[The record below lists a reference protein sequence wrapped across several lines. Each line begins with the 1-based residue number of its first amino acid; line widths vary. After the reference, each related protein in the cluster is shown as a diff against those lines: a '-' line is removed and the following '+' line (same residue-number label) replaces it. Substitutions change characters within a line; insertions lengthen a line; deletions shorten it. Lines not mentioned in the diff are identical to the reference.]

1 LTGAK
6 KALVKMNILRLRS
19 RQEDKSDNVA
29 NILPNPEVTNEG
41 EENGVDAHLAKDQMG
56 FVLDSLEDDL
66 QVAAKTINAA
76 AEKVQDRLVS
86 QMDKLETIRNDSRS
100 LADQSSVANENAT
113 GLASSITELSASSSE
128 IGSQVSV
135 SNQLAQEARDVAN
148 QVNDGVLELKHAIDD
163 IANVVSLIS
172 DIAKQTNLLALN
184 ATIEAARAGEAGKGF
199 SVVASEV
206 KALSVETQSATEQ
219 IVANIDRLNQSAELS
234 LGSVNQI
241 IEVIG
246 KIRPSFAAV
255 EDAVQTQVETTNLIG
270 EQAQQTAEFV
280 QEVVRTAKT
289 ITASAEAA
297 EEGGRMARETG
308 AEMSAA
314 SGALQSR
321 FTMMIRQTEIGDR
334 RQHDRLPVKLPGT
347 VTSGSATSKIETHDI
362 SKGGTLFKPET
373 DTQLRQGSTAQIEL
387 SGIGRVDVRIV
398 AVTDLGC
405 HGCFVNPDQDFRE
418 ALDRKI
424 AAIHASH
431 SVEVERVRTGAARIA
446 AAMED
451 LIARRQLSI
460 DDLFDTDYQ
469 PISGTN
475 PQQVS
480 TRALAQLEKILPEIQ
495 EEILGKGNGM
505 AFCAAVDRNGYLP
518 VHNLIYSKP
527 QKPDDPAWN
536 TANCRNK
543 RIFDDRAGLSAARN
557 TRPFV
562 IQSYARD
569 MGGGNIVW
577 MKEIDAPIIV
587 QGRHWGGFRT
597 AYKL

>member
-1 LTGAK
+1 
-6 KALVKMNILRLRS
+6 MNILRLGK
-19 RQEDKSDNVA
+19 RQKDEFDNSVNDLPAPEETDKVLPGDAVGETDA
-29 NILPNPEVTNEG
+29 N
-41 EENGVDAHLAKDQMG
+41 QMS

-66 QVAAKTINAA
+66 QVAAKTINGA

-86 QMDKLETIRNDSRS
+86 QMEKLEAIRGSSQS
-100 LADQSSVANENAT
+100 LADQSAVADENAS
-113 GLASSITELSASSSE
+113 GLASSIQELSASSSE

-135 SNQLAQEARDVAN
+135 SNQLAQEARDVAE
-148 QVNDGVLELKHAIDD
+148 QVNQGVMELKNAIDD
-163 IANVVSLIS
+163 ISNVVSLIS

-184 ATIEAARAGEAGKGF
+184 ATIEAARAGEAGRGF

-219 IVANIDRLNQSAELS
+219 IVSNIGRLNESAETS

-270 EQAQQTAEFV
+270 GQAQQTAEFV
-280 QEVVRTAKT
+280 QDVVRTVQT
-289 ITASAEAA
+289 ISTAAQEAED
-297 EEGGRMARETG
+297 GGRQARETG

-334 RQHDRLPVKLPGT
+334 RRHDRLPVKLAGT
-347 VTSGSATSKIETHDI
+347 VTFGSVSAPLSTNDI
-362 SKGGTLFKPET
+362 SRGGTLFKS
-373 DTQLRQGSTAQIEL
+373 DLADQLSPGSTVQIDL
-387 SGIGRVDVRIV
+387 DGIGRVETRVV
-398 AVTDLGC
+398 AVSDNGC
-405 HGCFVNPDQDFRE
+405 HGCFVNPDNGFRE
-418 ALDRKI
+418 ALERKI
-424 AAIHASH
+424 AEIHASH
-431 SVEVERVRTGAARIA
+431 AAEVERAQAGAARIA

-451 LIARRQLSI
+451 LLTAHKLTL
-460 DDLFDTDYQ
+460 DDLFDTDYR
-469 PISGTN
+469 PIAGTN
-475 PQQVS
+475 PLQVS
-480 TRALAQLEKILPEIQ
+480 TRALPHLESALPEIQ
-495 EEILGKGNGM
+495 EEILSQSQGQGM
-505 AFCAAVDRNGYLP
+505 AFCAAVDRNAYLP

-557 TRPFV
+557 TRPFL

>member
-1 LTGAK
+1 
-6 KALVKMNILRLRS
+6 MNILRLKP
-19 RQEDKSDNVA
+19 RQTEEKNNLNNKIPAPEEIDNTSETV
-29 NILPNPEVTNEG
+29 PE
-41 EENGVDAHLAKDQMG
+41 AQLAASQMS

-86 QMDKLETIRNDSRS
+86 QMDKLETIRGDSQS
-100 LADQSSVANENAT
+100 LADQSAVANENAS
-113 GLASSITELSASSSE
+113 GLAASIQELTSSSSE
-128 IGSQVSV
+128 IGSQVGV
-135 SNQLAQEARDVAN
+135 SNQLAQEARDVAA
-148 QVNDGVLELKHAIDD
+148 QVNDGVLELKQAIDD

-184 ATIEAARAGEAGKGF
+184 ATIEAARAGEAGRGF

-219 IVANIDRLNQSAELS
+219 IVSNIDRLNQSAELS

-255 EDAVQTQVETTNLIG
+255 EDAVQTQVETTNRIG
-270 EQAQQTAEFV
+270 DQAQQTADFV
-280 QEVVRTAKT
+280 QEVLRTART
-289 ITASAEAA
+289 INESAAAA
-297 EEGGRMARETG
+297 EEGGMLARETG
-308 AEMSAA
+308 AEMSTA
-314 SGALQSR
+314 SKALQSR

-334 RQHDRLPVKLPGT
+334 RQHDRLPIKLSGT
-347 VTSGSATSKIETHDI
+347 VTAGGTSARVETHDI
-362 SKGGTLFKPET
+362 SEGGTLFRPEGGT
-373 DTQLRQGSTAQIEL
+373 NLKQGMNARLDIT
-387 SGIGRVDVRIV
+387 GIGQVDVRIV
-398 AVTDLGC
+398 AVSEHGC
-405 HGCFVNPDQDFRE
+405 HGCFLNKDAGFQA
-418 ALDRKI
+418 ALERKI
-424 AAIHASH
+424 ADIHASH
-431 SVEVERVRTGAARIA
+431 AVEVERVQTGASRIA

-451 LIARRQLSI
+451 LIARNQLSM
-460 DDLFDTDYQ
+460 DDLFDTNYQ
-469 PISGTN
+469 HIAGTN
-475 PQQVS
+475 PPQVS
-480 TRALAQLEKILPEIQ
+480 TRALGHLEKILPTIQ
-495 EEILGKGNGM
+495 EEILGKSQGM
-505 AFCAAVDRNGYLP
+505 AFCASVDRNGYLP

-527 QKPDDPAWN
+527 QKPDDVAWN

-557 TRPFV
+557 TRPFL

>member
-1 LTGAK
+1 
-6 KALVKMNILRLRS
+6 MNILRLRQ
-19 RQEDKSDNVA
+19 RQAREKNNTNKDISAPEEIGNTAENDAASQFAA
-29 NILPNPEVTNEG
+29 NR
-41 EENGVDAHLAKDQMG
+41 MS

-66 QVAAKTINAA
+66 QVAAKTINSA

-86 QMDKLETIRNDSRS
+86 QMDMLESIRSDSQS
-100 LADQSSVANENAT
+100 LVDQSAVADENAS
-113 GLASSITELSASSSE
+113 GLAASIHDLTNSSSE
-128 IGSQVSV
+128 IGTQVGV
-135 SNQLAQEARDVAN
+135 SNQLAQEAREVAERVN
-148 QVNDGVLELKHAIDD
+148 QGVMELKNAIDD
-163 IANVVSLIS
+163 IANVVNLIS

-184 ATIEAARAGEAGKGF
+184 ATIEAARAGEAGRGF

-219 IVANIDRLNQSAELS
+219 IVSNIDRLNQSAELS

-255 EDAVQTQVETTNLIG
+255 EDAVQIQVETTNRIG
-270 EQAQQTAEFV
+270 EQAHQTAEFV

-289 ITASAEAA
+289 ISHSATAA
-297 EEGGRMARETG
+297 EEGGMRARETG
-308 AEMSAA
+308 AEMSSATR
-314 SGALQSR
+314 SLQSR
-321 FTMMIRQTEIGDR
+321 FTMMIRQTEFGDR
-334 RQHDRLPVKLPGT
+334 RQHDRLPVKLSGT
-347 VTSGSATSKIETHDI
+347 VTAGSASSRLETHDI
-362 SKGGTLFKPET
+362 SEGGTLFRSDLDKEL
-373 DTQLRQGSTAQIEL
+373 QSGSNVRLDLAGIGQIEA
-387 SGIGRVDVRIV
+387 RIV
-398 AVTDLGC
+398 AVSENGC
-405 HGCFVNPDQDFRE
+405 HACFVNPDARFHE
-418 ALDRKI
+418 ALGRKL

-431 SVEVERVRTGAARIA
+431 ATEVERVQSGAARII
-446 AAMED
+446 AAMEH
-451 LIARRQLSI
+451 LLETRQLTL
-460 DDLFDTDYQ
+460 DDLFDTKYKL
-469 PISGTN
+469 IRGTE
-475 PQQVS
+475 PHQFS
-480 TRALAQLEKILPEIQ
+480 TRALQHLERILPEIQ
-495 EEILGKGNGM
+495 EDILGKCKGM
-505 AFCAAVDRNGYLP
+505 AFCATVDRNGYLP

-527 QKPDDPAWN
+527 QKPGDVVWN

-557 TRPFV
+557 TRPFL

>member
-1 LTGAK
+1 
-6 KALVKMNILRLRS
+6 MNILRLRP
-19 RQEDKSDNVA
+19 RQKDEYNNLNNKIPAPEETDNTSG
-29 NILPNPEVTNEG
+29 NLPE
-41 EENGVDAHLAKDQMG
+41 AQLAASQMS

-86 QMDKLETIRNDSRS
+86 QMDKLETIRSDSQS
-100 LADQSSVANENAT
+100 LADQSAVANENAS
-113 GLASSITELSASSSE
+113 GLATSIQDLTTSSSE
-128 IGSQVSV
+128 IGQQVGV
-135 SNQLAQEARDVAN
+135 SNQLAQEARDVAA
-148 QVNDGVLELKHAIDD
+148 QVNQGVLELKNAIDD

-184 ATIEAARAGEAGKGF
+184 ATIEAARAGEAGRGF

-241 IEVIG
+241 IDVIG
-246 KIRPSFAAV
+246 RIRPSFAAV
-255 EDAVQTQVETTNLIG
+255 EDAVQTQVETTNRIG
-270 EQAQQTAEFV
+270 DQAQQTADFV
-280 QEVVRTAKT
+280 QEVLRTAQT
-289 ITASAEAA
+289 ITESAAAA
-297 EEGGRMARETG
+297 EEGGMLARETG
-308 AEMSAA
+308 AEMSTA
-314 SGALQSR
+314 SKALQSR

-334 RQHDRLPVKLPGT
+334 RQHDRLPIKI
-347 VTSGSATSKIETHDI
+347 SGSVTAGGTSAQIETHDI
-362 SKGGTLFKPET
+362 SEGGTLFRPEAGSN
-373 DTQLRQGSTAQIEL
+373 LKQGMNARL
-387 SGIGRVDVRIV
+387 DLAGIGQVDVRIV
-398 AVTDLGC
+398 AVSEHGC
-405 HGCFVNPDQDFRE
+405 HGCFINKDAGFQA
-418 ALDRKI
+418 ALERKI
-424 AAIHASH
+424 ASIHESH
-431 SVEVERVRTGAARIA
+431 AAEVERVQTGASRISN
-446 AAMED
+446 AMED
-451 LIARRQLSI
+451 LIAQRQLTM
-460 DDLFDTDYQ
+460 DDLFDTNYQ
-469 PISGTN
+469 HIAGTN
-475 PQQVS
+475 PPQVS
-480 TRALAQLEKILPEIQ
+480 TRALSHLEKILPTIQ
-495 EEILGKGNGM
+495 EEILGKCKGM
-505 AFCAAVDRNGYLP
+505 AFCASVDRNGYLP

-527 QKPDDPAWN
+527 QKPDDVAWN

-557 TRPFV
+557 TRPFL